1 MRVYGKN
8 VIKELK
14 NNKTK
19 IKKIYL
25 SKSFKDQE
33 IINYIQKEKIAYVT
47 MDNHKLNDMIK
58 GNHQGIAADINDY
71 IYLPFSE
78 VLKKE
83 TIVMLDH
90 LEDPHNFGSIIRTC
104 ECAGINTI
112 IIPKDRSVN
121 VNETV
126 MRISS
131 GALSYVEVC
140 MVSNLNN
147 AIKTLK
153 ENGFFIYGAD
163 MDGRDYK
170 SITYSKKVCLII
182 GNEGKGIKENTLKN
196 CDEVISIPMRGKINS
211 LNASVSAGILI
222 YHIMERNNNGL

>member
-14 NNKTK
+14 NNNTK

-25 SKSFKDQE
+25 SKNFNDKE
-33 IINYIQKEKIAYVT
+33 IIDFIRTEKIPYINVE
-47 MDNHKLNDMIK
+47 NHKLNDMIK

-71 IYLPFSE
+71 IYIPFE
-78 VLKKE
+78 DVLQKN
-83 TIVMLDH
+83 TIVILDH

-126 MRISS
+126 MRVSS
-131 GALSYVEVC
+131 GALSYVNIC
-140 MVSNLNN
+140 MVPNLNN
-147 AIKTLK
+147 AINVLK
-153 ENGFFIYGAD
+153 RNGFFIYGAD
-163 MDGRDYK
+163 MSGKDYK
-170 SITYSKKVCLII
+170 TINYSEKICLII
-182 GNEGKGIKENTLKN
+182 GNEGNGLKQNTRKK
-196 CDEVISIPMRGKINS
+196 CDEIISIPMYGKINS

-222 YHIMERNNNGL
+222 YHIMERKNNGL